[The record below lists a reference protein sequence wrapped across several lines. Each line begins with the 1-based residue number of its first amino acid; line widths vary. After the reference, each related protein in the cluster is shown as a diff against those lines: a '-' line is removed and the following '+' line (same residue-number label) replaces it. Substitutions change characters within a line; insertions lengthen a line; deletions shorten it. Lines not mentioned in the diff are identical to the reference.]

1 MAFFIWKDSFN
12 IGIEEID
19 QQHRE
24 FLGLL
29 NEYYEVVSLSKT
41 ATLDHELVNKLKSYV
56 SMHFDFEVN
65 LLKNT
70 GYVETEEQ
78 LKQHNYFESRISELE
93 SSLVQG
99 NTESL
104 NAVFTFLRDWFL
116 NHVLESDRKYV
127 PYVTNQQIL
136 EKK

>member
-1 MAFFIWKDSFN
+1 MAFFVWKDSFN

-19 QQHRE
+19 RQHRK
-24 FLGLL
+24 FLEML
-29 NEYYEVVSLSKT
+29 NEYYEVVSRSKT
-41 ATLDHELVNKLKSYV
+41 ATLDHKLVNKLKAYASL
-56 SMHFDFEVN
+56 HFDFEVN

-70 GYVETEEQ
+70 GYIDTEEQ

-99 NTESL
+99 NAESL

-116 NHVLESDRKYV
+116 SHVLESDRKFV
-127 PYVTNQQIL
+127 PYVTKQQIL
-136 EKK
+136 EMK

>member
-19 QQHRE
+19 RQHRK
-24 FLGLL
+24 FLEIL
-29 NEYYEVVSLSKT
+29 NEYYEVVSRSKT
-41 ATLDHELVNKLKSYV
+41 VTIDHEMVNKLKSYV
-56 SMHFDFEVN
+56 SMHFDYEVN

-70 GYVETEEQ
+70 GYIETEEQ
-78 LKQHNYFESRISELE
+78 LKQHNYFESHISKLE
-93 SSLVQG
+93 SSLEQG

-104 NAVFTFLRDWFL
+104 NAVFTFLKDWFL

-127 PYVTNQQIL
+127 PYVTKQQIL